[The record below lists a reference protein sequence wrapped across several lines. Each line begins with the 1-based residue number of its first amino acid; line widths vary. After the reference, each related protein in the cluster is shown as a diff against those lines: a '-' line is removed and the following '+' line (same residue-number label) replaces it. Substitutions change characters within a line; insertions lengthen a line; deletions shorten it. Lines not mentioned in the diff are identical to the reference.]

1 MFYYNRYLC
10 KKFIDMAK
18 VLGIGNALVDIMTR
32 LDHDEHLERFKL
44 PKGSMTL
51 ADEIL
56 VEEVTRATLHLEKIQ
71 SSGGSAANTIN
82 GLAKLG
88 VETAFMG
95 KVGKDEVG
103 DFFHEDLVKNK
114 INPIL
119 YFSDNPS
126 GQAIALVSPDSERT
140 FATYLGAAVEL
151 AADDLKAEDFQGYD
165 YFHIEGYLVQNHAL
179 IEMALKLAKENG
191 LKVSLDL
198 ASYNVVESNLEFLKK
213 VVREYVDILF
223 ANEEEARAYTGKT
236 PGEALHEMGD
246 QVEIA
251 IVKTGNKGSMIKKG
265 DDRIAVDIIPVKAL
279 DTTGAGDLYA
289 SGFLYGLSMEFPLDK
304 CGKIGAILGGNV
316 IEVMGAKMDD
326 IRWER
331 IRSKIAAL

>member
-1 MFYYNRYLC
+1 
-10 KKFIDMAK
+10 MAK

-32 LDHDEHLERFKL
+32 LDHDEHLETFKL

-56 VEEVTRATLHLEKIQ
+56 VEEVTKATLHLEKVQ

-82 GLAKLG
+82 GLARLG

-95 KVGKDEVG
+95 KVGKDEIG
-103 DFFHEDLVKNK
+103 NFFHEDLVKNK

-119 YFSDNPS
+119 YFSENPS

-151 AADDLKAEDFQGYD
+151 SASDLKKEDFEGYD

-179 IEMALKLAKENG
+179 IEMALKLARENG
-191 LKVSLDL
+191 LKISLDL
-198 ASYNVVESNLEFLKK
+198 ASYNVVESNLEFLQK

-223 ANEEEARAYTGKT
+223 ANEEEARAYTGKA
-236 PGEALHEMGD
+236 PAEALHEMSD

-251 IVKTGNKGSMIKKG
+251 VVKTGNKGSMIKKG
-265 DDRIAVDIIPVKAL
+265 DDHFVVDIIPVKAM

-289 SGFLYGLSMEFPLDK
+289 SGFLYGLSQKFSLDK

-316 IEVMGAKMDD
+316 IEVMGAKMDEN
-326 IRWER
+326 RWEK
-331 IRSKIAAL
+331 IRSEIAAL